1 MGLTHLTSGGKELEQ
16 VDRAVDRV
24 DCLVF
29 FDELNSTFEILEER
43 AKELFSVVISE
54 VSGDLTTKV

>member
-1 MGLTHLTSGGKELEQ
+1 M
-16 VDRAVDRV
+16 DRV

-29 FDELNSTFEILEER
+29 LDELNSTFEIFEER
-43 AKELFSVVISE
+43 AKELFSVAISE